1 MIVVDSYD
9 PERGTKPMRPRG
21 NQNVQYGSAKR
32 QKGEI
37 KERRADKRK
46 GRQKDKKLCRE
57 GREEASQ

>member
-1 MIVVDSYD
+1 
-9 PERGTKPMRPRG
+9 MRPRG

-46 GRQKDKKLCRE
+46 GRQNDKKIIRE
-57 GREEASQ
+57 ARAE